1 MSRKKAQIWQKH
13 SARSFLLLIAMVI
26 GYYIPCYDFYES
38 VQEYLACDQE
48 IDSKNIKNTVLL
60 VYEP

>member
-13 SARSFLLLIAMVI
+13 SARSFLVLIAMVI
-26 GYYIPCYDFYES
+26 GHYIPCYDFYES
-38 VQEYLACDQE
+38 VQEYLAWDQE
-48 IDSKNIKNTVLL
+48 IDSKKIKNTVLL